1 MYECIT
7 GAAFLIFFSCGR
19 SDTAMPSMQP
29 SLSLYRDAPLT
40 TQALPAKTA
49 KTSDSAK
56 PTTIVTT
63 KTTSTVTTTTT
74 TAGSVA
80 ADGSGKNFEKK
91 STFLLVVIIG
101 NQYA

>member
-1 MYECIT
+1 
-7 GAAFLIFFSCGR
+7 
-19 SDTAMPSMQP
+19 MPSIQP
-29 SLSLYRDAPLT
+29 CFSLCRDASLT

-63 KTTSTVTTTTT
+63 TKRTSTVTTT

-80 ADGSGKNFEKK
+80 ADGSGKNSEKK

-101 NQYA
+101 NQYARMSFPFSS